1 MKKYLLLF
9 IFFAIGTI
17 NAQIINFPDANFKA
31 KLLSASLSN
40 TVALGANN
48 SDSIIIDVN
57 GNNEIEESEALLV
70 YYLDVSNSNIT
81 SIEGLSYFTN
91 LNQLYCNNNQLTN
104 LDVSANV
111 DLYYINCNNNLL
123 TTIDTSTINDLLF
136 GISCNDNNLTS
147 LNLKGIGSLWNY
159 SFQGLT
165 YANNPNLNYIC
176 IREIDTTTPY
186 SLYSYIQDINGTFG
200 YTNCEVNTYCSFTP
214 GGTFYTI
221 QGNSK
226 YDFNNNGCDAM
237 DTVYQNLK
245 FNITDGTTTGFQ
257 IANTT
262 GSYTI
267 PVQAGTHTI
276 TPVLENPSY
285 FNVTPTI
292 ATVSFPSTAS
302 PYIQDFCVSPNGVH
316 NDLEIQIIASYGGRS
331 GYDSTYKIKYR
342 NKGTQTQS
350 GTISY
355 SFDDAVLDYVSTN
368 VAYSSLATNI
378 ISWNFT
384 NLQPFESREISLT
397 LNLNSAIETPPLV
410 SGDVLNFSATINGL
424 TDETPLDNISNFNQA
439 VYNSFDPN
447 DKICLEGNTISPSKI
462 GDFVHY
468 RIRFE
473 NTGTANAQNVVV
485 KDVIDTSK
493 FDVAT
498 LQLVDGSHNCIAKI
512 TEGNKVEF
520 IFENINLP
528 FDDLTNDGYVVFKIK
543 TNASLVSGDEITNNA
558 SIYFDYN
565 APIVTNTAISTFQ
578 TLANNSYNFENYF
591 TLSPIPAKEILN
603 INSNTPTS
611 IFSISVYNSIGQL
624 VLVTHLKNNQIDVS
638 TLKTGTYFIKM
649 QTENGIYNSKFIK
662 E

>member
-9 IFFAIGTI
+9 IFFTIGTI

-123 TTIDTSTINDLLF
+123 TTIDTSAINDLLF

-147 LNLKGIGSLWNY
+147 LNLKGIGNLWNIY
-159 SFQGLT
+159 FQGLT
-165 YANNPNLNYIC
+165 YGNNPNLNYIC
-176 IREIDTTTPY
+176 IREIDASTPV
-186 SLYSYIQDINGTFG
+186 SLYSYIQDINTTFG

-237 DTVYQNLK
+237 DTVFQNLK

-267 PVQAGTHTI
+267 PVQAGTQTI

-302 PYIQDFCVSPNGVH
+302 PFIQDFCVSPSGVH
-316 NDLEIQIIASYGGRS
+316 NDLEIQIIAYGARS
-331 GYDSTYKIKYR
+331 GYDYTYKIKYR
-342 NKGTQTQS
+342 NKGTQIQS

-355 SFDDAVLDYVSTN
+355 SFDDAVLDYVATN

-384 NLQPFESREISLT
+384 NLQPFESREILLT

-410 SGDVLNFSATINGL
+410 SGDSLNFLATINGL
-424 TDETPLDNISNFNQA
+424 TDETPSDNISNLNQA

-468 RIRFE
+468 SIRFE

-485 KDVIDTSK
+485 KDVIDMSK
-493 FDVAT
+493 FDVTT
-498 LQLVDGSHNCIAKI
+498 LQLVDSSHSCIAKI

-558 SIYFDYN
+558 NIYFDYN
-565 APIVTNTAISTFQ
+565 APIITNTAISIFQ
-578 TLANNSYNFENYF
+578 TLANNHYNSENYF
-591 TLSPIPAKEILN
+591 TLSPIPTQNILN
-603 INSNTPTS
+603 INSNNTS
-611 IFSISVYNSIGQL
+611 SISKISIYNSIGQL
-624 VLVTHLKNNQIDVS
+624 VLVTHLNNNQINVS

-649 QTENGIYNSKFIK
+649 QTENGVYNSKFIK